1 MLYTSY
7 LDRLDELPDDSI
19 KIIVMRYYP
28 TNINVLKYNKLYFDN
43 TLAPSKEI
51 LDKYNDSK
59 KTINDW
65 RVFESK
71 FNEELKTRKDLIL
84 SINKLVKL
92 LKMNKDIYLICHEYN
107 GMFCHRQLIAKYIQ
121 KHYNLVW
128 KEF

>member
-7 LDRLDELPDDSI
+7 LDKLDELPDNSI

-28 TNINVLKYNKLYFDN
+28 NDINILKYNKLYFDN

-51 LDKYNDSK
+51 LDEYNVSNRMID
-59 KTINDW
+59 DW
-65 RVFESK
+65 HKFKSK
-71 FNEELKTRKDLIL
+71 FNEELKTRKDLIY

-92 LKMNKDIYLICHEYN
+92 LKINKDVYILCHEYN
-107 GMFCHRQLIAKYIQ
+107 GMFCHRQLIAKYIE
-121 KHYNLVW
+121 KHYNLPW